1 MLLRKETVAPIMSWA
16 LAKGAE
22 GGCAQPWLE
31 GMPPVGHLLNV
42 PGDVGREDRSPGGKV
57 EALEESDK
65 ENVPA
70 TEGKRR

>member
-1 MLLRKETVAPIMSWA
+1 MAPIRSWA
-16 LAKGAE
+16 LAKDAD
-22 GGCAQPWLE
+22 GGCAQPWLG
-31 GMPPVGHLLNV
+31 GMPPAGHLLNV

-65 ENVPA
+65 ENVTA

>member
-1 MLLRKETVAPIMSWA
+1 MCTA
-16 LAKGAE
+16 LARGDATS
-22 GGCAQPWLE
+22 GY
-31 GMPPVGHLLNV
+31 LLNV
-42 PGDVGREDRSPGGKV
+42 PGDVGREDWSPGGKV